1 MAEPAGPI
9 MASGA
14 VLWRPGDEGPE
25 VALVHR
31 PKYDDWSF
39 PKGKAKDGEHVL
51 HTAVRE
57 VWEETG
63 VWPVL
68 GRRLS
73 SLEYEKDRR
82 RKHVDYWVASAQGD
96 DVNPEGD
103 FTSGGE
109 IDRVEWLP
117 MHEAEERL
125 SYEHD
130 VGLLRE
136 FSTGPNRTT
145 PYIVLRHTS
154 AGDKREW
161 ADHDVLRPLDARGRV
176 EAARLAEA
184 LTAYGPARVF
194 GSATAR
200 CLETVLPYA
209 ARTGAEIR
217 TDWAFS
223 MGSPPSI
230 SKEAGARFVELL
242 TEELP
247 TLVCTH
253 GELVP
258 EVIARVYGR
267 FQVPPPEDPRLPK
280 GGFWVMHVAGGYL
293 ASVERHR
300 L

>member
-1 MAEPAGPI
+1 MADPPDPI
-9 MASGA
+9 RAAGA
-14 VLWRPGDEGPE
+14 VLWRPGANGPE

-51 HTAVRE
+51 RAAVRE
-57 VWEETG
+57 VWEESG

-73 SLEYEKDRR
+73 SREYEKDQRL
-82 RKHVDYWVASAQGD
+82 KHVDYWAATGNDGD
-96 DVNPEGD
+96 GD
-103 FTSGGE
+103 FHPNE
-109 IDRVEWLP
+109 EVDRVEWLP
-117 MHEAEERL
+117 LPEAEERL

-130 VGLLRE
+130 ADLLRE
-136 FSTGPNRTT
+136 FATGQNRTT

-154 AGDKREW
+154 AGDKRDW
-161 ADHDVLRPLDARGRV
+161 DGDDLLRPLDSRGRT
-176 EAARLAEA
+176 EAVAVAEA
-184 LTAYGPARVF
+184 LAGYGPTRVF
-194 GSATAR
+194 SSATAR

-209 ARTGAEIR
+209 ARMGADVR

-223 MGSPPSI
+223 IGPPVAA
-230 SKEAGARFVELL
+230 SKEAAGLFVQLL
-242 TEELP
+242 SEGVP

-258 EVIARVYGR
+258 DVIGRAYGALGATL
-267 FQVPPPEDPRLPK
+267 PPDPCLPK
-280 GGFWVMHVAGGYL
+280 GGFWVLHVAGGSL
-293 ASVERHR
+293 VSAERHH

>member
-1 MAEPAGPI
+1 MAEPADPI
-9 MASGA
+9 IAAGT

-51 HTAVRE
+51 RTAVRE
-57 VWEETG
+57 VWEESG

-82 RKHVDYWVASAQGD
+82 TKHVDYWVATSSDED
-96 DVNPEGD
+96 DGD
-103 FTSGGE
+103 FSPDDE
-109 IDRVEWLP
+109 VDRVDWLP
-117 MHEAEERL
+117 VHDAEARL
-125 SYEHD
+125 TYEHD
-130 VGLLRE
+130 AALLRE
-136 FSTGPNRTT
+136 FVTGPNRTT

-154 AGDKREW
+154 AGDKHAWDGE
-161 ADHDVLRPLDARGRV
+161 DLLRPLDARGRA
-176 EAARLAEA
+176 EAAGLAEA
-184 LTAYGPARVF
+184 LAAYGRARVIS
-194 GSATAR
+194 SATAR

-223 MGSPPSI
+223 MGSPVSAAE
-230 SKEAGARFVELL
+230 EAGKRYAELL
-242 TEELP
+242 ADDVP
-247 TLVCTH
+247 TVVCTH

-258 EVIARVYGR
+258 EVIGR
-267 FQVPPPEDPRLPK
+267 AYEKLQAPPPDDPRLPK
-280 GGFWVMHVAGGYL
+280 GGFWVMHASGGYL
-293 ASVERHR
+293 VSAERHR

>member
-1 MAEPAGPI
+1 MAEPPDPI
-9 MASGA
+9 IAAGA
-14 VLWRPGDEGPE
+14 VLWRPGADGPE

-57 VWEETG
+57 VWEESG

-73 SLEYEKDRR
+73 SLEYEKDQRT
-82 RKHVDYWVASAQGD
+82 KHVDYWVAISRGGGD
-96 DVNPEGD
+96 GD
-103 FTSGGE
+103 FTPDDE
-109 IDRVEWLP
+109 VDRVEWLP
-117 MHEAEERL
+117 VRDAERRL

-130 VGLLRE
+130 ADLLRE
-136 FSTGPNRTT
+136 FTGAPNRTT

-154 AGDKREW
+154 AGDKHEW
-161 ADHDVLRPLDARGRV
+161 EDDDLVRPLDPRGRA
-176 EAARLAEA
+176 EAAALAEA
-184 LTAYGPARVF
+184 LAGYGPARVF
-194 GSATAR
+194 SSATAR

-209 ARTGAEIR
+209 ARTGVEVR

-223 MGSPPSI
+223 MGPPVATA
-230 SKEAGARFVELL
+230 KEVGARFVQLL
-242 TEELP
+242 AEEVP

-258 EVIARVYGR
+258 EVICRAYEKL
-267 FQVPPPEDPRLPK
+267 QATPPEDPRLPK
-280 GGFWVMHVAGGYL
+280 GGFWVLHVADGAL
-293 ASVERHR
+293 VSAERHR